1 MSQDPVR
8 FAVVGLGRAGWN
20 IHVAGLRDR
29 ADAKIVAV
37 VDPVEERRKQAK
49 DELGAKGYKTLGA
62 MLKDT
67 NVEVVVIATPSVTH
81 GPDSK
86 KALKAGKHV
95 VVEKPMAMNL
105 SEAQSMIRAAEETGN
120 KLFVHQ
126 NYRFFPDFNY
136 MKETIESGILG
147 KVFHMRNYINSF
159 NRRNDWQTLAKNGG
173 GVLNN
178 TCPHFID
185 QIIQMLGS
193 PVKQVM
199 GDLRQIASAGDVED
213 HVKAFFRAEDGT
225 TADMEISSVENTAP
239 VKLPK
244 WVICGTHGT
253 MTTDGTTATIN
264 YFDPAKVQP
273 LTVTEGPA
281 AERKYGNSD
290 SLPWETKTETM
301 TEAVKDKDNFYDNVI
316 GVLRNGQ
323 AMRVTPE
330 SVHAVIKAIGMIRKG
345 TEFSGKAK
353 K

>member
-1 MSQDPVR
+1 MSQEPVR
-8 FAVVGLGRAGWN
+8 FAVVGLGRAGWG
-20 IHVAGLRDR
+20 IHVAGLRNR
-29 ADAKIVAV
+29 TDAKIVAV
-37 VDPVEERRKQAK
+37 VDPVEERRKQAL

-95 VVEKPMAMNL
+95 VVEKPMAMNVA
-105 SEAQSMIRAAEETGN
+105 EAQSMIKVAEETGK

-136 MKETIESGILG
+136 MKETIESGIIG
-147 KVFHMRNYINSF
+147 KVFHMRNYINGFS
-159 NRRNDWQTLAKNGG
+159 RRSDWQTLAKNGG

-185 QIIQMLGS
+185 QILQMLGS
-193 PVKQVM
+193 PVKQIM
-199 GDLRQIASAGDVED
+199 GDLRQIASAGDTED

-225 TADMEISSVENTAP
+225 TADMEISSVENTSP

-244 WVICGTHGT
+244 WIIAGTNGT

-264 YFDPAKVQP
+264 YFDPAKLQP
-273 LTVTEGPA
+273 LVVTEGPA
-281 AERKYGNSD
+281 AERKYGNGD
-290 SLPWETKTETM
+290 SLPWEIKTDVMAEH
-301 TEAVKDKDNFYDNVI
+301 VKDKANFYDNVI
-316 GVLRNGQ
+316 GVLRKGEE
-323 AMRVTPE
+323 MRVTPE
-330 SVHAVIKAIGMIRKG
+330 SVHNVIKAIGMIRKG
-345 TEFSGKAK
+345 TDFLGKPK